1 MGIKMSNEYL
11 KDKCGVFG
19 VFGHKDAARLAYM
32 GLYALQHRG
41 QESAGIVTS
50 DGRLIR
56 EHKGMGLVS
65 EVFNED
71 IISKLSGNI
80 AVGHVRYSTT
90 GSSNIKNAQPF
101 LVETLSGHIAV
112 AHNGN
117 LTNALTL
124 RKKLEKEGA
133 IFQSSMDSEIV
144 IHTIAHSKKKDFKE
158 RIKDGI
164 SQLEGAFSMALL
176 VEDGIIA
183 VRDPGGFRPLSLAR
197 LDGAYVIASETCAFD
212 LIHAE
217 FVRDVEPG
225 EILFITE
232 KGIKSAY
239 ISEEKTRSSFC
250 IFEYIYFS
258 RPDSNIYGNNVHL
271 TRKRQGAELAKESP
285 CKADLVIAIPDSGSS
300 AAIGYSEESGTSLE
314 MGMVRNHYIGRTF
327 IQPAQHIRDLSVRV
341 KLNPIKDVV
350 RNKKIVVIEDSIVRG
365 TTSKA
370 RIRTLREAG
379 AKEIHM
385 RVSCPPHISPCYYGI
400 DFPTKEELIASSHTI
415 EETRRFLGLDSLAY
429 LSLEGLHKAMPL
441 PKNKFCTSCFTG
453 KYPVLPEQGIGK
465 FNLENQLTF
474 LNKI

>member
-1 MGIKMSNEYL
+1 MGINMSNDYL

-19 VFGHKDAARLAYM
+19 IFGHKDAARLTYM

-65 EVFNED
+65 EVFNEEE
-71 IISKLSGNI
+71 ILKLSGNI
-80 AVGHVRYSTT
+80 AVGHTRYSTT
-90 GSSNIKNAQPF
+90 GSSNIKNTQPF

-133 IFQSSMDSEIV
+133 IFQSSMDSEII

-164 SQLEGAFSMALL
+164 LQLEGAFSMALL

-183 VRDPGGFRPLSLAR
+183 VRDLRGFRPLSLGR

-225 EILFITE
+225 EILFITK
-232 KGIKSAY
+232 KGVKSVY
-239 ISEEKTRSSFC
+239 ISDEKPRPSFC

-258 RPDSNIYGNNVHL
+258 RPDSNIYGNSVYL

-300 AAIGYSEESGTSLE
+300 AAIGYSEESGIPLE

-350 RNKKIVVIEDSIVRG
+350 RGKKIVVIEDSIVRG

-370 RIRTLREAG
+370 RIRTLKEAG

-400 DFPTKEELIASSHTI
+400 DFPTKEELIASSHTV
-415 EETRRFLGLDSLAY
+415 EEIRRFIGLDSLIY
-429 LSLEGLHKAMPL
+429 LSLEGLYKAMPL
-441 PKNKFCTSCFTG
+441 AKNKFCVSCFTG
-453 KYPVLPEQGIGK
+453 KYPVLPEQGMSK
-465 FNLENQLTF
+465 FNLENQLSF

>member
-1 MGIKMSNEYL
+1 MHDDYL

-19 VFGHKDAARLAYM
+19 IFGHKDAARLTYM

-71 IISKLSGNI
+71 SISKLNGNI

-117 LTNALTL
+117 LTNSLTL
-124 RKKLEKEGA
+124 RKTLEKEGA

-144 IHTIAHSKKKDFKE
+144 IHTIAHSKKKAFKE

-164 SQLEGAFSMALL
+164 SQLKGAFSMALL

-183 VRDPGGFRPLSLAR
+183 ARDVMGFRPLSLGR
-197 LDGAYVIASETCAFD
+197 LDGAFVIASETCAFD

-217 FVRDVEPG
+217 YIRDVEPG

-232 KGIKSAY
+232 KGVKSAY
-239 ISEEKTRSSFC
+239 ISDEKPRSSFC

-258 RPDSNIYGNNVHL
+258 RPDSNIYGYNVYL
-271 TRKRQGAELAKESP
+271 TRKRQGVELAKEAP

-300 AAIGYSEESGTSLE
+300 AAIGYSEQSGIPLE

-350 RNKKIVVIEDSIVRG
+350 RGKKIVVIEDSIVRG

-385 RVSCPPHISPCYYGI
+385 RVSCPQHISPCYYGI
-400 DFPTKEELIASSHTI
+400 DFPTKEELIASSHTV
-415 EETRRFLGLDSLAY
+415 EEIRRFIGLDSLIY
-429 LSLEGLHKAMPL
+429 LSLEGLYKAMPL
-441 PKNKFCTSCFTG
+441 AKNKFCVSCFTG
-453 KYPVLPEQGIGK
+453 KYPVLPEQGMGK
-465 FNLENQLTF
+465 FNLENQLSF

>member
-1 MGIKMSNEYL
+1 MNNHEL

-19 VFGHKDAARLAYM
+19 IFGHKDAARLTYL

-50 DGRLIR
+50 DGRLVR

-65 EVFNED
+65 EVFNEEE
-71 IISKLSGNI
+71 IARLAGNI
-80 AVGHVRYSTT
+80 AIGHTRYSTT

-101 LVETLSGHIAV
+101 LVETLAGHIAV

-117 LTNALTL
+117 LVNALTL
-124 RKKLEKEGA
+124 RKRLEKEGA
-133 IFQSSMDSEIV
+133 IFQSSMDSEII
-144 IHTIAHSKKKDFKE
+144 IHAIAHSKKKDFKE
-158 RIKDGI
+158 RIIDGI
-164 SQLEGAFSMALL
+164 THLEGAFSMTLL

-183 VRDPGGFRPLSLAR
+183 VRDKRGFRPLSLGK

-217 FVRDVEPG
+217 FIRDIEPG
-225 EILFITE
+225 EVLFITE

-239 ISEEKTRSSFC
+239 IADKSSKSSFC

-258 RPDSNIYGNNVHL
+258 RPDSNIYGTNVHL
-271 TRKRQGAELAKESP
+271 TRKRQGAELAKEAP
-285 CKADLVIAIPDSGSS
+285 AKADLVIAIPDSGSS
-300 AAIGYSEESGTSLE
+300 AAVGYAEQSGIPLD
-314 MGMVRNHYIGRTF
+314 MGMIRNHYIGRTF
-327 IQPAQHIRDLSVRV
+327 IQPSQHIRDLSVRV

-350 RNKKIVVIEDSIVRG
+350 KGKKLVVIEDSIVRG

-385 RVSCPPHISPCYYGI
+385 RVSCPQHISPCYYGI
-400 DFPTKEELIASSHTI
+400 DFPTKEELIASSHTV
-415 EETRRFLGLDSLAY
+415 EEIRRFIGLDSLVY
-429 LSLEGLHKAMPL
+429 LSLAGLYRAMPL
-441 PKNKFCTSCFTG
+441 PKNKFCVSCFTG
-453 KYPVLPEQGIGK
+453 KYSVLPEQGIGK
-465 FNLENQLTF
+465 FNLENQLSF

>member
-1 MGIKMSNEYL
+1 MVNDYL

-19 VFGHKDAARLAYM
+19 VFGHKDASRLAYL

-71 IISKLSGNI
+71 IIFKLSGNI
-80 AVGHVRYSTT
+80 AVGHARYSTT

-101 LVETLSGHIAV
+101 LVETLSGHIAI

-117 LTNALTL
+117 LINALTL
-124 RKKLEKEGA
+124 RRRLEKEGA
-133 IFQSSMDSEIV
+133 IFQSSMDSEIA
-144 IHTIAHSKKKDFKE
+144 IHAIAHSKKKDFKE

-164 SQLEGAFSMALL
+164 SQLEGAFSMVLL

-183 VRDPGGFRPLSLAR
+183 VRDERGFRPLSLGK

-217 FVRDVEPG
+217 FIRDIEPG

-232 KGIKSAY
+232 KGLKSAY
-239 ISEEKTRSSFC
+239 LTDKTPKSTFC

-258 RPDSNIYGNNVHL
+258 RPDSNIFYNNNVHL
-271 TRKRQGAELAKESP
+271 ARKRLGIELAKASP

-300 AAIGYSEESGTSLE
+300 AAIGYSEESGIPLD

-327 IQPAQHIRDLSVRV
+327 IQPAQHIRDLGVRV
-341 KLNPIKDVV
+341 KLNPVKDVV
-350 RNKKIVVIEDSIVRG
+350 KGKKIVVIEDSIVRG

-385 RVSCPPHISPCYYGI
+385 RVSCPPHVSPCYYGI
-400 DFPTKEELIASSHTI
+400 DFPTKEELIASSHTV
-415 EETRRFLGLDSLAY
+415 EEIRRFIEVDSLAY
-429 LSLEGLHKAMPL
+429 LSLEGLYRAMPL
-441 PKNKFCTSCFTG
+441 PKNKFCVSCFTG
-453 KYPVLPEQGIGK
+453 KYPILPEKGIGK
-465 FNLENQLTF
+465 FNLENQLSF
-474 LNKI
+474 LHKI

>member
-1 MGIKMSNEYL
+1 MGINMSNDYL

-19 VFGHKDAARLAYM
+19 IFGHKDAARLTYM

-71 IISKLSGNI
+71 SISKLNGNI

-117 LTNALTL
+117 LTNSLTL

-183 VRDPGGFRPLSLAR
+183 VRDPGGFRPLSLGR
-197 LDGAYVIASETCAFD
+197 LDGAFVIASETCAFD

-217 FVRDVEPG
+217 YIRDVEPG

-232 KGIKSAY
+232 KGVKSAY
-239 ISEEKTRSSFC
+239 ISDEKPRSSFC

-258 RPDSNIYGNNVHL
+258 RPDSNIYGYNVHL
-271 TRKRQGAELAKESP
+271 TRKRQGAELAKEAP

-300 AAIGYSEESGTSLE
+300 AAIGYSEQSGIPLD

-350 RNKKIVVIEDSIVRG
+350 RGKKIVVIEDSIVRG

-385 RVSCPPHISPCYYGI
+385 RVSCPRHISPCYYGI
-400 DFPTKEELIASSHTI
+400 DFPTKEELIASSHTV
-415 EETRRFLGLDSLAY
+415 EEIRGFIGLDSLIY
-429 LSLEGLHKAMPL
+429 LSLEGLYKAMPL
-441 PKNKFCTSCFTG
+441 AKNKFCVSCFTG
-453 KYPVLPEQGIGK
+453 KYPVLPEQGMGK
-465 FNLENQLTF
+465 FNLENQLSF

>member
-1 MGIKMSNEYL
+1 MFGI
-11 KDKCGVFG
+11 
-19 VFGHKDAARLAYM
+19 FGHKDAARLTYL

-50 DGRLIR
+50 DGRLVR

-65 EVFNED
+65 EVFNEEE
-71 IISKLSGNI
+71 IAKLTGNI
-80 AVGHVRYSTT
+80 AIGHTRYSTT

-101 LVETLSGHIAV
+101 LVETLAGHIAV

-117 LTNALTL
+117 LVNALTL

-144 IHTIAHSKKKDFKE
+144 IHAIAHSKKKDFKE
-158 RIKDGI
+158 RIIDGI

-183 VRDPGGFRPLSLAR
+183 VRDRRGFRPLSLGK

-217 FVRDVEPG
+217 FIRDIEPG
-225 EILFITE
+225 EVLFITE
-232 KGIKSAY
+232 KGIKSVY
-239 ISEEKTRSSFC
+239 IADKNPKSSFC

-258 RPDSNIYGNNVHL
+258 RPDSNIYGTNVHL
-271 TRKRQGAELAKESP
+271 TRKRLGAELAKEAP
-285 CKADLVIAIPDSGSS
+285 AKADLVIAIPDSGSS
-300 AAIGYSEESGTSLE
+300 AAVGYSEQSGIPLD
-314 MGMVRNHYIGRTF
+314 MGMIRNHYIGRTF
-327 IQPAQHIRDLSVRV
+327 IQPSQYIRDLSVRV
-341 KLNPIKDVV
+341 KLNPIRDVV
-350 RNKKIVVIEDSIVRG
+350 KGKKIVVIEDSIVRG

-385 RVSCPPHISPCYYGI
+385 RVSCPQHISPCYYGI
-400 DFPTKEELIASSHTI
+400 DFPTKEELVASSHTV
-415 EETRRFLGLDSLAY
+415 EEIRKFIGLDSLTY
-429 LSLEGLHKAMPL
+429 LSLAGLYRAMPL
-441 PKNKFCTSCFTG
+441 PKTKFCVSCFTG

-465 FNLENQLTF
+465 FNLENQLSF

>member
-1 MGIKMSNEYL
+1 MDNGYL

-19 VFGHKDAARLAYM
+19 IFGHKDAARLTYL

-50 DGRLIR
+50 DGRLVR

-65 EVFNED
+65 EVFNEEE
-71 IISKLSGNI
+71 ISKLTGNI
-80 AVGHVRYSTT
+80 TIGHTRYSTT

-101 LVETLSGHIAV
+101 LVETLSGHIAI

-117 LTNALTL
+117 LVNALTL
-124 RKKLEKEGA
+124 RKRLEKEGA

-144 IHTIAHSKKKDFKE
+144 IHAIAHSKKKDFRE
-158 RIKDGI
+158 RVKDGI

-176 VEDGIIA
+176 VEDGVVA
-183 VRDPGGFRPLSLAR
+183 VRDKRGFRPLSLGR

-217 FVRDVEPG
+217 FVRDIEPG

-232 KGIKSAY
+232 KGIRS
-239 ISEEKTRSSFC
+239 IFVSEEKCKPSFC

-258 RPDSNIYGNNVHL
+258 RPDSNIYGHNVHL
-271 TRKRQGAELAKESP
+271 TRKRQGIELAKEAP

-300 AAIGYSEESGTSLE
+300 AAIGYSEKSGIPIE

-327 IQPAQHIRDLSVRV
+327 IQPAQHIRDLGVRV
-341 KLNPIKDVV
+341 KLNPIRDVV
-350 RNKKIVVIEDSIVRG
+350 KGKKIVVIEDSIVRG

-400 DFPTKEELIASSHTI
+400 DFPTREELIASSHTT
-415 EETRRFLGLDSLAY
+415 EEIRRFIGLDSLAY
-429 LSLEGLHKAMPL
+429 LIIEGLYRAMPL
-441 PKNKFCTSCFTG
+441 PKNKFCVSCFTG
-453 KYPVLPEQGIGK
+453 KYPVVPEHGIGK
-465 FNLENQLTF
+465 FNLENQMSLF
-474 LNKI
+474 MLP

>member
-1 MGIKMSNEYL
+1 MSNDYL

-19 VFGHKDAARLAYM
+19 IFGHKDAARLAYL

-50 DGRLIR
+50 DGRLVR

-65 EVFNED
+65 EVFNEEE
-71 IISKLSGNI
+71 ISKLTGNI
-80 AVGHVRYSTT
+80 AIGHTRYSTT

-124 RKKLEKEGA
+124 RKKLEKQGA

-158 RIKDGI
+158 RIREGI

-183 VRDPGGFRPLSLAR
+183 VRDKRGFRPLSLGK

-217 FVRDVEPG
+217 FIRDIEPG

-232 KGIKSAY
+232 KGIKSVY
-239 ISEEKTRSSFC
+239 ITDEKPKSSFC

-258 RPDSNIYGNNVHL
+258 RPDSNIYGSNVHL
-271 TRKRQGAELAKESP
+271 ARKRLGTELAKEAP
-285 CKADLVIAIPDSGSS
+285 CKADIVVAIPDSGSS
-300 AAIGYSEESGTSLE
+300 AAVGYSEQSGIPLE
-314 MGMVRNHYIGRTF
+314 MGMIRNHYIGRTF
-327 IQPAQHIRDLSVRV
+327 IQPSQHIRDLSVRV

-350 RNKKIVVIEDSIVRG
+350 RGKKLVVIEDSIVRG

-385 RVSCPPHISPCYYGI
+385 RVSCPQHVSPCYYGI
-400 DFPTKEELIASSHTI
+400 DFPTKEELIASSHTT
-415 EETRRFLGLDSLAY
+415 EEIRRFIGLDSLAY
-429 LSLEGLHKAMPL
+429 LSLEGLYKAMPL
-441 PKNKFCTSCFTG
+441 PKNKFCVSCFTG

-465 FNLENQLTF
+465 FNLENQLSF

>member
-1 MGIKMSNEYL
+1 MGIKMSNDYL

-19 VFGHKDAARLAYM
+19 VFGHKDAARLAYL

-50 DGRLIR
+50 NGRLIR

-65 EVFNED
+65 EVFNEEE
-71 IISKLSGNI
+71 IAKLTGNI
-80 AVGHVRYSTT
+80 AVGHTRYSTT

-101 LVETLSGHIAV
+101 LVETLSGHMAI

-117 LTNALTL
+117 LVNALTL

-144 IHTIAHSKKKDFKE
+144 IHAIAHSKKKDFKE

-183 VRDPGGFRPLSLAR
+183 VRDKRGFRPLSLGK

-217 FVRDVEPG
+217 FIRDIEPG

-232 KGIKSAY
+232 KGLKSVY
-239 ISEEKTRSSFC
+239 ISEKKPKSSFC

-258 RPDSNIYGNNVHL
+258 RPDSNIYGYNVHL
-271 TRKRQGAELAKESP
+271 TRKRQGIELAKEAP

-300 AAIGYSEESGTSLE
+300 AAIGYSEQSGIPLD

-327 IQPAQHIRDLSVRV
+327 IQPAQHIRDISVRV
-341 KLNPIKDVV
+341 KLNPIRAVV
-350 RNKKIVVIEDSIVRG
+350 KGKRLVVIEDSIVRG

-400 DFPTKEELIASSHTI
+400 DFPTKEELIGSSHTV
-415 EETRRFLGLDSLAY
+415 EEIRRFIGLDTLAY
-429 LSLEGLHKAMPL
+429 LSLEGLYKAMPL
-441 PKNKFCTSCFTG
+441 PKNKFCVSCFTG
-453 KYPVLPEQGIGK
+453 KYPVLPEHGIGK
-465 FNLENQLTF
+465 FNLENQLSF

>member
-1 MGIKMSNEYL
+1 MHNDYL

-19 VFGHKDAARLAYM
+19 IFGHKDAARLTYL

-50 DGRLIR
+50 DGRLVR

-65 EVFNED
+65 EVFNEEE
-71 IISKLSGNI
+71 IAKLTGNI
-80 AVGHVRYSTT
+80 AIGHTRYSTT

-117 LTNALTL
+117 LVNALTL

-144 IHTIAHSKKKDFKE
+144 IHAIAHSKKKDFKE
-158 RIKDGI
+158 RIIDGI
-164 SQLEGAFSMALL
+164 THLEGAFSMTLL

-183 VRDPGGFRPLSLAR
+183 VRDKRGFRPLSLGK
-197 LDGAYVIASETCAFD
+197 LDGAYVIASETCTFD

-217 FVRDVEPG
+217 FIRDIEPG

-239 ISEEKTRSSFC
+239 IADKSSKSSFC

-258 RPDSNIYGNNVHL
+258 RPDSSIYGTSVHL
-271 TRKRQGAELAKESP
+271 TRKRLGAGLAKEAP

-300 AAIGYSEESGTSLE
+300 AAVGYSEQSGIPLD
-314 MGMVRNHYIGRTF
+314 MGMIRNHYVGRTF
-327 IQPAQHIRDLSVRV
+327 IQPSQYIRDLSVRV

-350 RNKKIVVIEDSIVRG
+350 KGKKIVVIEDSIVRG

-400 DFPTKEELIASSHTI
+400 DFPTKEELIASSHTV
-415 EETRRFLGLDSLAY
+415 EEIRGFIGLDSLAY
-429 LSLEGLHKAMPL
+429 LSLAGLYRAMPL
-441 PKNKFCTSCFTG
+441 PKNKFCVSCFTG

-465 FNLENQLTF
+465 FNLENQLSF

>member
-1 MGIKMSNEYL
+1 MNNHEL

-19 VFGHKDAARLAYM
+19 IFGHKDASRLTYL

-50 DGRLIR
+50 DGRLVR

-65 EVFNED
+65 EVFNEEE
-71 IISKLSGNI
+71 ISKLTGNI
-80 AVGHVRYSTT
+80 AIGHTRYSTT

-117 LTNALTL
+117 LVNALTL

-133 IFQSSMDSEIV
+133 IFQSSMDSEIA
-144 IHTIAHSKKKDFKE
+144 IHAIAHSKKKDFKE
-158 RIKDGI
+158 RIIDGI
-164 SQLEGAFSMALL
+164 SQLEGAFSMTLL

-183 VRDPGGFRPLSLAR
+183 VRDERGFRPLSLGK

-212 LIHAE
+212 LIQAE
-217 FVRDVEPG
+217 FIRDIEPG

-232 KGIKSAY
+232 KGLKSVR
-239 ISEEKTRSSFC
+239 ITEKAVKSSFC

-258 RPDSNIYGNNVHL
+258 RPDSSIYGYNVHL
-271 TRKRQGAELAKESP
+271 ARKRLGAELAKEAP

-300 AAIGYSEESGTSLE
+300 AAVGYSEQSGIPLD
-314 MGMVRNHYIGRTF
+314 MGMIRNHYIGRTF
-327 IQPAQHIRDLSVRV
+327 IQPSQHIRDLSVRV

-350 RNKKIVVIEDSIVRG
+350 KGKKLVVIEDSIVRG

-385 RVSCPPHISPCYYGI
+385 KVSCPQHISPCYYGI
-400 DFPTKEELIASSHTI
+400 DFPTKEELIASSHTV
-415 EETRRFLGLDSLAY
+415 EEIRRFIGLDSLAY
-429 LSLEGLHKAMPL
+429 LSLDGLYKAMPL
-441 PKNKFCTSCFTG
+441 QKNKFCVSCFTG

-465 FNLENQLTF
+465 FNLENQLSF
-474 LNKI
+474 LRTI

>member
-1 MGIKMSNEYL
+1 MSNDYL

-19 VFGHKDAARLAYM
+19 VFGHKDAARLTYL

-65 EVFNED
+65 EVFNEEE
-71 IISKLSGNI
+71 ISKLTGNI
-80 AVGHVRYSTT
+80 AVGHTRYSTT

-117 LTNALTL
+117 LVNAFTL

-144 IHTIAHSKKKDFKE
+144 IHAIAHSKKKDFKE

-164 SQLEGAFSMALL
+164 SQLEGAFSMVLL

-183 VRDPGGFRPLSLAR
+183 VRDTRGFRPLSLGK
-197 LDGAYVIASETCAFD
+197 LEGAYVVASETCAFD

-217 FVRDVEPG
+217 FVRDIEPG
-225 EILFITE
+225 EILFITK
-232 KGIKSAY
+232 KGIRSEY
-239 ISEEKTRSSFC
+239 IKDRKPKPSFC

-258 RPDSNIYGNNVHL
+258 RPDSNIYGGNVHL
-271 TRKRQGAELAKESP
+271 ARKRQGIELAKEAP
-285 CKADLVIAIPDSGSS
+285 CDADLVIAVPDSGSS
-300 AAIGYSEESGTSLE
+300 SAIGYSEQSGIPLD
-314 MGMVRNHYIGRTF
+314 MGMIRNHYIGRTF
-327 IQPAQHIRDLSVRV
+327 IQPSQHIRDLSVKV
-341 KLNPIKDVV
+341 KLNPIKAVV
-350 RNKKIVVIEDSIVRG
+350 KGKRLVVIEDSIVRG

-370 RIRTLREAG
+370 RMRTLREAG

-385 RVSCPPHISPCYYGI
+385 RVSCPPHVSPCYYGI
-400 DFPTKEELIASSHTI
+400 DFPTKEELIASSHTV
-415 EETRRFLGLDSLAY
+415 EEIRKYIGVDSLAY
-429 LSLEGLHKAMPL
+429 LSLEGLYKAMPL
-441 PKNKFCTSCFTG
+441 PKNKFCVSCFTG
-453 KYPVLPEQGIGK
+453 KYPVLPEHGIGK
-465 FNLENQLTF
+465 FNLENQLSF
-474 LNKI
+474 LNKA

>member
-1 MGIKMSNEYL
+1 MRNDYL

-19 VFGHKDAARLAYM
+19 IFGHKDAARLTYL

-50 DGRLIR
+50 DGRLVR

-65 EVFNED
+65 EVFNEEE
-71 IISKLSGNI
+71 IAKLTGNI
-80 AVGHVRYSTT
+80 AIGHTRYSTT

-101 LVETLSGHIAV
+101 LVETLASHIAV

-117 LTNALTL
+117 LVNALTL

-144 IHTIAHSKKKDFKE
+144 IHAIAHSKKKDFKE
-158 RIKDGI
+158 RIMDGI
-164 SQLEGAFSMALL
+164 SQLEGAFSMTLL

-183 VRDPGGFRPLSLAR
+183 VRDRRGFRPLSLGK

-217 FVRDVEPG
+217 FIRDIEPG
-225 EILFITE
+225 EVLFITE

-239 ISEEKTRSSFC
+239 IADKSSKSSFC

-258 RPDSNIYGNNVHL
+258 RPDSNLYGTNVHL
-271 TRKRQGAELAKESP
+271 TRKRLGMELAKEAP
-285 CKADLVIAIPDSGSS
+285 AKADLVIAIPDSGSS
-300 AAIGYSEESGTSLE
+300 AAVGYSEQSGIPLD
-314 MGMVRNHYIGRTF
+314 MGMIRNHYIGRTF
-327 IQPAQHIRDLSVRV
+327 IQPSQHIRDLSVRV
-341 KLNPIKDVV
+341 KLNPIRDVV
-350 RNKKIVVIEDSIVRG
+350 KGKKIVVIEDSIVRG

-385 RVSCPPHISPCYYGI
+385 RVSCPQHISPCYYGI
-400 DFPTKEELIASSHTI
+400 DFPTKEELIASSHTA
-415 EETRRFLGLDSLAY
+415 EEIRKFIGLDSLAY
-429 LSLEGLHKAMPL
+429 LSLAGLYRAMPL
-441 PKNKFCTSCFTG
+441 PKNKFCVSCFTG

-465 FNLENQLTF
+465 FNLENQLSF

>member
-1 MGIKMSNEYL
+1 
-11 KDKCGVFG
+11 VFG
-19 VFGHKDAARLAYM
+19 IFGHKDAARLTYL

-50 DGRLIR
+50 DGRLVR

-65 EVFNED
+65 EVFNEEE
-71 IISKLSGNI
+71 IAKLTGNI
-80 AVGHVRYSTT
+80 AIGHTRYSTT

-101 LVETLSGHIAV
+101 LVETLAGHIAV

-117 LTNALTL
+117 LVNALTL

-144 IHTIAHSKKKDFKE
+144 IHAIAHSKKKDFKE
-158 RIKDGI
+158 RIIDGI

-183 VRDPGGFRPLSLAR
+183 VRDRRGFRPLSLGK

-217 FVRDVEPG
+217 FIRDIEPG
-225 EILFITE
+225 EVLFITE
-232 KGIKSAY
+232 KGIKSVY
-239 ISEEKTRSSFC
+239 IADKNPKSSFC

-258 RPDSNIYGNNVHL
+258 RPDSNIYGTNVHL
-271 TRKRQGAELAKESP
+271 TRKRLGAELAKEAP
-285 CKADLVIAIPDSGSS
+285 AKADLVIAIPDSGSS
-300 AAIGYSEESGTSLE
+300 AAVGYSEQSGIPLD
-314 MGMVRNHYIGRTF
+314 MGMIRNHYIGRTF
-327 IQPAQHIRDLSVRV
+327 IQPSQYIRDLSVRV
-341 KLNPIKDVV
+341 KLNPIRDVV
-350 RNKKIVVIEDSIVRG
+350 KGKKIVVIEDSIVRG

-385 RVSCPPHISPCYYGI
+385 RVSCPQHISPCYYGI
-400 DFPTKEELIASSHTI
+400 DFPTKEELVASSHTV
-415 EETRRFLGLDSLAY
+415 EEIRKFIGLDSLTY
-429 LSLEGLHKAMPL
+429 LSLAGLYRAMPL
-441 PKNKFCTSCFTG
+441 PKTKFCVSCFTG

-465 FNLENQLTF
+465 FNLENQLSF

>member
-1 MGIKMSNEYL
+1 MINEYL

-19 VFGHKDAARLAYM
+19 IFGHKDAARLTYL

-41 QESAGIVTS
+41 QESAGIITS
-50 DGRLIR
+50 DGRLVR

-65 EVFNED
+65 EVFNEEE
-71 IISKLSGNI
+71 IAKLTGNI
-80 AVGHVRYSTT
+80 AVGHTRYSTT

-101 LVETLSGHIAV
+101 LVETLSGHMAV

-117 LTNALTL
+117 LVNALTL
-124 RKKLEKEGA
+124 RKKLEKDGA

-144 IHTIAHSKKKDFKE
+144 IHAIAHSKKKDFKE
-158 RIKDGI
+158 RIMDGI

-183 VRDPGGFRPLSLAR
+183 VRDKRGFRPLSLGK

-212 LIHAE
+212 LIHVE
-217 FVRDVEPG
+217 FIRDIEPG

-232 KGIKSAY
+232 KGLKSAR
-239 ISEEKTRSSFC
+239 ITEKAAKSSFC

-258 RPDSNIYGNNVHL
+258 RPDSNIYGHNVHL
-271 TRKRQGAELAKESP
+271 ARKRLGAELAKEAP

-300 AAIGYSEESGTSLE
+300 AAVGYSEQSGIPLD
-314 MGMVRNHYIGRTF
+314 MGMIRNHYIGRTF
-327 IQPAQHIRDLSVRV
+327 IQPSQQIRDLSVRV
-341 KLNPIKDVV
+341 KLNPIKEVV
-350 RNKKIVVIEDSIVRG
+350 KGKKLVVIEDSIVRG

-385 RVSCPPHISPCYYGI
+385 RVSCPQHISPCYYGI
-400 DFPTKEELIASSHTI
+400 DFPTKEELIASSHTV
-415 EETRRFLGLDSLAY
+415 EEIRRFIGLDSLAY
-429 LSLEGLHKAMPL
+429 LSLAGLYKAMPL
-441 PKNKFCTSCFTG
+441 PKNKFCVSCFTG

-465 FNLENQLTF
+465 FNLENQLSF

>member
-1 MGIKMSNEYL
+1 M
-11 KDKCGVFG
+11 
-19 VFGHKDAARLAYM
+19 
-32 GLYALQHRG
+32 
-41 QESAGIVTS
+41 
-50 DGRLIR
+50 
-56 EHKGMGLVS
+56 
-65 EVFNED
+65 
-71 IISKLSGNI
+71 
-80 AVGHVRYSTT
+80 
-90 GSSNIKNAQPF
+90 
-101 LVETLSGHIAV
+101 ETLSGHIAV

-117 LTNALTL
+117 LVNALTL

-144 IHTIAHSKKKDFKE
+144 IHAIAHSKKKDFKE
-158 RIKDGI
+158 RIIDGI
-164 SQLEGAFSMALL
+164 THLEGAFSMTLL

-183 VRDPGGFRPLSLAR
+183 VRDKRGFRPLSLGK

-217 FVRDVEPG
+217 FIRDIEPG

-239 ISEEKTRSSFC
+239 IADKSSKSSFC

-258 RPDSNIYGNNVHL
+258 RPDSSIYGTSVHL
-271 TRKRQGAELAKESP
+271 TRKRLGAGLAKEAP

-300 AAIGYSEESGTSLE
+300 AAVGYSEQSGIPLD
-314 MGMVRNHYIGRTF
+314 MGMIRNHYIGRTF
-327 IQPAQHIRDLSVRV
+327 IQPSQYIRDLSVRV

-350 RNKKIVVIEDSIVRG
+350 KGKKIVVIEDSIVRG

-400 DFPTKEELIASSHTI
+400 DFPTKEELIASSHTV
-415 EETRRFLGLDSLAY
+415 EEIRGFIGLDSLAY
-429 LSLEGLHKAMPL
+429 LSLAGLYRAMPL
-441 PKNKFCTSCFTG
+441 PKNKFCVSCFTG
-453 KYPVLPEQGIGK
+453 KYPVLPEHGIGK
-465 FNLENQLTF
+465 FNLENQLSF

>member
-1 MGIKMSNEYL
+1 MSNDYL

-71 IISKLSGNI
+71 VISKLSGNI

-176 VEDGIIA
+176 VEDGIVA
-183 VRDPGGFRPLSLAR
+183 VRDPRRVQA
-197 LDGAYVIASETCAFD
+197 AF
-212 LIHAE
+212 
-217 FVRDVEPG
+217 
-225 EILFITE
+225 
-232 KGIKSAY
+232 
-239 ISEEKTRSSFC
+239 
-250 IFEYIYFS
+250 
-258 RPDSNIYGNNVHL
+258 
-271 TRKRQGAELAKESP
+271 
-285 CKADLVIAIPDSGSS
+285 SG
-300 AAIGYSEESGTSLE
+300 
-314 MGMVRNHYIGRTF
+314 
-327 IQPAQHIRDLSVRV
+327 Q
-341 KLNPIKDVV
+341 
-350 RNKKIVVIEDSIVRG
+350 
-365 TTSKA
+365 
-370 RIRTLREAG
+370 
-379 AKEIHM
+379 
-385 RVSCPPHISPCYYGI
+385 
-400 DFPTKEELIASSHTI
+400 
-415 EETRRFLGLDSLAY
+415 TRRRVCD
-429 LSLEGLHKAMPL
+429 
-441 PKNKFCTSCFTG
+441 C
-453 KYPVLPEQGIGK
+453 V
-465 FNLENQLTF
+465 
-474 LNKI
+474 

>member
-1 MGIKMSNEYL
+1 MANDYL

-19 VFGHKDAARLAYM
+19 IFGHKDAARLTYL

-50 DGRLIR
+50 DGRLVR

-65 EVFNED
+65 EVFNEEE
-71 IISKLSGNI
+71 IASLTGNI
-80 AVGHVRYSTT
+80 AIGHTRYSTT

-101 LVETLSGHIAV
+101 LVETLAGHIAV

-117 LTNALTL
+117 LVNALTL
-124 RKKLEKEGA
+124 RRKLEKEGA
-133 IFQSSMDSEIV
+133 IFQSSMDSEIA
-144 IHTIAHSKKKDFKE
+144 IHAIAHSKKKDFKE

-183 VRDPGGFRPLSLAR
+183 VRDKRGFRPLSLGK
-197 LDGAYVIASETCAFD
+197 LDGAYVITSETCAFD

-217 FVRDVEPG
+217 FIRDIEPG
-225 EILFITE
+225 EILFITD
-232 KGIKSAY
+232 KGLKSDR
-239 ISEEKTRSSFC
+239 ISDKKTRCSFC
-250 IFEYIYFS
+250 VFEYIYFS
-258 RPDSNIYGNNVHL
+258 RPDSSIYGHNVHL
-271 TRKRQGAELAKESP
+271 TRKRQGKELAKEAP

-300 AAIGYSEESGTSLE
+300 AAIGYSEQSGIPLD

-350 RNKKIVVIEDSIVRG
+350 KGKKIVVIEDSIVRG

-400 DFPTKEELIASSHTI
+400 DFPTKEELIGSSHTV
-415 EETRRFLGLDSLAY
+415 EEVRRFIGLDSLAY
-429 LSLEGLHKAMPL
+429 LSLEGLYKAMPL
-441 PKNKFCTSCFTG
+441 PKNKFCVSCFTG
-453 KYPVLPEQGIGK
+453 KYHVLPEYGIGK
-465 FNLENQLTF
+465 FNLENQLSF

>member
-1 MGIKMSNEYL
+1 MSNDYL

-19 VFGHKDAARLAYM
+19 VFGHKDAARLSYL

-41 QESAGIVTS
+41 QESTGIVTS
-50 DGRLIR
+50 DGRLVR

-65 EVFNED
+65 EVFNEEE
-71 IISKLSGNI
+71 ILKLSGNI
-80 AVGHVRYSTT
+80 AIGHTRYSTT

-124 RKKLEKEGA
+124 RKKLEKQGA

-144 IHTIAHSKKKDFKE
+144 IHAIAHSKKKDFKE
-158 RIKDGI
+158 RIQDGI
-164 SQLEGAFSMALL
+164 MQLEGAFSMVLL

-183 VRDPGGFRPLSLAR
+183 VRDSRGFRPLSLGR
-197 LDGAYVIASETCAFD
+197 LDGAYVVASETCAFD

-217 FVRDVEPG
+217 FIRDIEPG

-232 KGIKSAY
+232 KGLKSVYTAD
-239 ISEEKTRSSFC
+239 KKPKSSFC

-258 RPDSNIYGNNVHL
+258 RPDSNIFGSNVHL
-271 TRKRQGAELAKESP
+271 ARKRLGRELAKEAP

-300 AAIGYSEESGTSLE
+300 AAVGYSEQSGITLE
-314 MGMVRNHYIGRTF
+314 VGMVRNHYIGRTF

-341 KLNPIKDVV
+341 KLNPIRDVV
-350 RNKKIVVIEDSIVRG
+350 RGKKLVVIEDSIVRG

-415 EETRRFLGLDSLAY
+415 EETRRFIGLDSLVY
-429 LSLEGLHKAMPL
+429 LSLEGLYKAMPL
-441 PKNKFCTSCFTG
+441 PKNKFCVSCFTG
-453 KYPVLPEQGIGK
+453 KYPVLPEHGIGK
-465 FNLENQLTF
+465 FNLENQLSF